1 MLKAMLQ
8 VLVDHRLYAKRSKC
22 VFAANKVE
30 YLGHVIFGNGVQID
44 PKKITAMVEWPKPQ
58 ILKALRGF
66 LGLTGYYRKFI
77 KAYG

>member
-1 MLKAMLQ
+1 MLKAVLQ

-22 VFAANKVE
+22 VFAANEVE
-30 YLGHVIFGNGVQID
+30 YLEYVIFGNGVQTD

-66 LGLTGYYRKFI
+66 LGLIGYYRKFI